1 MLISEINNIH
11 TLLDFNID
19 SVIISDKALS
29 LLDEVIF
36 LGSNDF
42 MYLEDDI
49 SSKRFR
55 AFLFLVN
62 QLWKTIFKLRY
73 LFLPFSLR
81 GNNNI

>member
-19 SVIISDKALS
+19 SVIISHKALS

-62 QLWKTIFKLRY
+62 KLWKTIFKLRY

-81 GNNNI
+81 GNKNI